1 MCIHP
6 DWQIHVSLEKKIKER
21 IQNNSFN
28 FRICIRYCA
37 FLRKSTHFS
46 MQIKKTSTF
55 QNCEY
60 HDMRCI
66 GFDNEFL
73 RGRASRF
80 EAACRS
86 HAQTHYL
93 LDAK

>member
-1 MCIHP
+1 
-6 DWQIHVSLEKKIKER
+6 LKGRLTKEFKK
-21 IQNNSFN
+21 NYFN

-37 FLRKSTHFS
+37 FPRKSRNFS
-46 MQIKKTSTF
+46 MQIRKTNTF
-55 QNCEY
+55 KNCEY
-60 HDMRCI
+60 HGMRCI
-66 GFDNEFL
+66 GFDSEFL
-73 RGRASRF
+73 RGRAGRF